1 MSDIRRREFL
11 ALLGG
16 AAVVW
21 PLAARGQ
28 QGERVRRIGV
38 LANLFENDPEA
49 VARLAAFRRSLQE
62 LGWVEGRNLQID
74 ARWGVDNDRIRKNA
88 AELIA
93 LAPDVILA
101 NAPPSMMALQ
111 QATHTLPIVFVNM
124 TDPVGMGVVQSL
136 ARPGGNATGFTVAEF
151 GLSAKWLEVL
161 KEIAP
166 GVRRVAVLR
175 ELSNPSALPQ
185 FAAIQAVA
193 SSFDVELSPLSAR
206 DAGEIERDVGSF
218 ARLGNGGLI
227 VTRTSEPIAQR
238 DAIIKTASRHRLP
251 AVYPLRFFVTAGGLI
266 SYGPDT
272 IDQYRRA
279 ASYVDR
285 ILRGEKP
292 AELAVQQPTK
302 YDLVINLKTARA
314 LGLEVPPSLLVRAD
328 EVIE

>member
-1 MSDIRRREFL
+1 MSGVGRREFV

-16 AAVVW
+16 AAAW
-21 PLAARGQ
+21 PLSARAQ
-28 QGERVRRIGV
+28 QSERVRRVGV
-38 LANLFENDPEA
+38 LANLLENDPEA
-49 VARLAAFRRSLQE
+49 VARLTAFRRSLGE

-74 ARWGVDNDRIRKNA
+74 VRSGVDNDRIRKNA
-88 AELIA
+88 TELIA

-101 NAPPSMMALQ
+101 NAPPSVMALQ
-111 QATHTLPIVFVNM
+111 QATRTVPIVFVNM
-124 TDPVGMGVVQSL
+124 TDPVGMGIVQSL

-151 GLSAKWLEVL
+151 SLSAKWLEVL

-193 SSFDVELSPLSAR
+193 SSFDVELSPLGAR

-218 ARLGNGGLI
+218 ARPGNGGLI
-227 VTRTSEPIAQR
+227 VTRTSEPITQR
-238 DAIIKTASRHRLP
+238 DAIIKAASRHRLP

-279 ASYVDR
+279 ATYIDR
-285 ILRGEKP
+285 ILKGEKP
-292 AELAVQQPTK
+292 ADLAVQQPTK
-302 YDLVINLKTARA
+302 FELAINLKTAKT
-314 LGLEVPPSLLVRAD
+314 LGLTVPDALLARAD

>member
-111 QATHTLPIVFVNM
+111 QATHTLTIVFVNM